1 MVRQLHS
8 PSWPK
13 VQKDPGHER
22 QAPYMFGVDWND
34 PQTLWL
40 NLTNFALC
48 IATLAALGA
57 FTYGLLGDLVTLR
70 KRSKVM
76 DNAGDEMRNRNL
88 VGAGTGAH
96 LMPVQGLGLT
106 MADGGEPVQEAE
118 KPQPGKGSEL
128 KPRKTE

>member
-1 MVRQLHS
+1 MSQVAEGL
-8 PSWPK
+8 
-13 VQKDPGHER
+13 KDPGHER
-22 QAPYMFGVDWND
+22 QASYMFGVDWND

-40 NLTNFALC
+40 NVTNFALG

-70 KRSKVM
+70 KRSKVT
-76 DNAGDEMRNRNL
+76 DKLGDDLRQFA
-88 VGAGTGAH
+88 GAGTGAH

-106 MADGGEPVQEAE
+106 MADGGEPVRPAE
-118 KPQPGKGSEL
+118 DSKPGTGPAL